1 MSLESGPNHIWVN
14 WVNKVLQQEDMDI
27 ADAITKVEELILFFE
42 KFRED
47 GFEDL
52 MKEAKSLHIKLVL
65 IQYLQEAL

>member
-1 MSLESGPNHIWVN
+1 
-14 WVNKVLQQEDMDI
+14 MDI

-47 GFEDL
+47 SFEDL